1 MVNGPAE
8 GVVLSRAGGVYRLW
22 VDGDFVDAS
31 LRGRL
36 KHHSDLKV
44 LVGDRV
50 SFEVSEDGN
59 ITIEEVAPRTS
70 LLQRRNPGR
79 SIGVREVAANLDQ
92 VIAVGAAAS
101 PDWDQH
107 MMDRFVVVA
116 EASDLPVT
124 VVINKIDLVDNAAG
138 MASIYRKTGYSTI
151 TTCATD
157 DRGIAELRGV
167 LEGKISLF
175 TGPTGVGKS
184 TLLNAIQP
192 GLKLRTGEVS
202 KKSGA
207 GRHTTVSAEMFPLQ
221 GGGFVVD
228 TPGLRDIGLWGVDAN
243 AVNSAFPEIAEAS
256 AECRF
261 DDCRHLKEP
270 DCAVHSSVRAG
281 DISELRLESYQRF
294 LNEASIARK
303 TWK

>member
-1 MVNGPAE
+1 MSAE
-8 GVVLSRAGGVYRLW
+8 GIVLSRAGGVYRLW
-22 VDGDFVDAS
+22 VDGECVDAS

-50 SFEVSEDGN
+50 YFEVAEDGN
-59 ITIEEVAPRTS
+59 HTIEDIADRTS
-70 LLQRRNPGR
+70 LLQRRSPGR
-79 SIGVREVAANLDQ
+79 LKGVREVAANLDQ

-116 EASDLPVT
+116 EASLLPVT

-138 MASIYRKTGYSTI
+138 FASIYRKTGYPTI
-151 TTCATD
+151 TTCAMD
-157 DRGIAELRGV
+157 DRGIAELRTV

-192 GLKLRTGEVS
+192 GLRLRTGEVS

-207 GRHTTVSAEMFPLQ
+207 GRHTTVSAEMFPLHT
-221 GGGFVVD
+221 GGFVVD

-243 AVNSAFPEIAEAS
+243 AVNNTFPEIAEAS
-256 AECRF
+256 VECRF
-261 DDCRHLKEP
+261 DDCRHLEEP
-270 DCAVHSSVRAG
+270 DCAVHRAVKAG
-281 DISELRLESYQRF
+281 TISELRLESYQRF
-294 LNEASIARK
+294 LNEAITASK
-303 TWK
+303 KWK